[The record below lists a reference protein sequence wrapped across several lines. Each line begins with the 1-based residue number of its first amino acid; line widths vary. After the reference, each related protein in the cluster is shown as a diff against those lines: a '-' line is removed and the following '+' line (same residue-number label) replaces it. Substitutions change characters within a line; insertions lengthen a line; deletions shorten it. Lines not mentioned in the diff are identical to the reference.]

1 MKSKL
6 AAELDQINVRQ
17 VVLSDEEL
25 VYGARSIA
33 ALVPRPLS
41 EHPLAIEVTVPSEAY
56 TMDRLVKAIGPRLKR
71 TARLI
76 SGH

>member
-1 MKSKL
+1 VKSKL

-33 ALVPRPLS
+33 APFRAHSVSTRS
-41 EHPLAIEVTVPSEAY
+41 RS
-56 TMDRLVKAIGPRLKR
+56 R
-71 TARLI
+71 
-76 SGH
+76 